1 MQNGIAC
8 NECQYSAVD
17 KRVMKKHFIK
27 HERLKAS
34 KNVTECN
41 VQLIFKGDLQKY
53 IQIEDEE
60 SKEMNND
67 EGNEFHKTLGL
78 KIEVIARKR
87 NTSESNDQE
96 DLRLMTTFIAKY
108 EGILV

>member
-53 IQIEDEE
+53 IQI
-60 SKEMNND
+60 KNND
-67 EGNEFHKTLGL
+67 EMKIDLENE
-78 KIEVIARKR
+78 IE
-87 NTSESNDQE
+87 
-96 DLRLMTTFIAKY
+96 
-108 EGILV
+108 